1 MKRPRRAAARGIA
14 LFLAG
19 AVCATLVAAA
29 AGSFGLGT
37 KNVRETS
44 RTGGTPV
51 VGLRP
56 SGVGLPLVGVEGTVG
71 AGDYASELAAYH
83 DSGEYARD
91 LAAIG
96 NRARRYLIKRSRHIR
111 RKAAAACARA
121 KRGDAPPKQ
130 VAAACRRPKL
140 GVVFDIDETSL
151 SNYSCLAPSNF
162 EQAVVGLLTC
172 AAQATSPAIGPTKRI
187 YRYAVSHGI
196 GVYFITGRPEP
207 IPEARERTEANLDAA
222 GFTRRAGLILA
233 PAIDFNTVE
242 YKSGERQRIERQGV
256 QLVVNVGD
264 QESDLAGG
272 HADRAFK
279 YPNPFY
285 FIGE

>member
-1 MKRPRRAAARGIA
+1 MMRPRARGIA

-83 DSGEYARD
+83 DSGDYARD
-91 LAAIG
+91 LAAVG
-96 NRARRYLIKRSRHIR
+96 NRARRYLIKRSRRIR
-111 RKAAAACARA
+111 RNAAAACARA
-121 KRGDAPPKQ
+121 KRGDAPPRQ

-162 EQAVVGLLTC
+162 E
-172 AAQATSPAIGPTKRI
+172 
-187 YRYAVSHGI
+187 
-196 GVYFITGRPEP
+196 
-207 IPEARERTEANLDAA
+207 
-222 GFTRRAGLILA
+222 
-233 PAIDFNTVE
+233 
-242 YKSGERQRIERQGV
+242 
-256 QLVVNVGD
+256 
-264 QESDLAGG
+264 
-272 HADRAFK
+272 
-279 YPNPFY
+279 
-285 FIGE
+285 